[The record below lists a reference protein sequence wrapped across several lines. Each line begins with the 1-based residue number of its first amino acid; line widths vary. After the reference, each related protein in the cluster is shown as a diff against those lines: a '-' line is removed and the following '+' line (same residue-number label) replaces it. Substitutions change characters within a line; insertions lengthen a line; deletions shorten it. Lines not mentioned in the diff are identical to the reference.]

1 MGLMDIIR
9 EADRGACT
17 FCVCQDRFLKQC
29 ERIERMKRKCWIA
42 AIENDEKEMRQYL
55 SDLAETVYLEDRAG
69 RWRTFSKMELLEY
82 GLDVIERFFLRARS
96 A

>member
-1 MGLMDIIR
+1 MGLMDLIR
-9 EADRGACT
+9 EVDRGACT
-17 FCVCQDRFLKQC
+17 FCVFQERFLKQC
-29 ERIERMKRKCWIA
+29 GRIERMKGKRRTA
-42 AIENDEKEMRQYL
+42 AIERDEKEMRQYL

-82 GLDVIERFFLRARS
+82 GLDVIEQFFLRARS